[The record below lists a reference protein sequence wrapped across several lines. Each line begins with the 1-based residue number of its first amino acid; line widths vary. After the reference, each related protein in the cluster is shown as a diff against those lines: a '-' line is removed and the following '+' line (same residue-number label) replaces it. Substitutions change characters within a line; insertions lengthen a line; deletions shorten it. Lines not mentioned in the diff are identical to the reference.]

1 MRVDSAALRHASM
14 QRVQQLRSGG
24 VRPVWRYVLN
34 SGPTLRYRRSRQPL
48 SLEGTRILTDLNAT
62 GLATSTVERLT
73 GDPTLLP
80 QLRDAARRLE
90 GESPRPLPGLDADGE
105 PKGRD
110 FLIELI
116 DWRDGGTAVEGIF
129 VDLALNTALK
139 APVDAYFGMDTRVAD
154 FNVWR
159 TLPRMTPRL
168 TQLWHRDVPEDRL
181 LVKVF
186 VYLED
191 VDEDAGPF
199 KYALGTH
206 GKGDRRLR
214 LRSLFDGWNF
224 RVDDQLLESRID
236 RGRLRTLTGP
246 AGTVVFADTIG
257 FHKGGFATRKP
268 RLVMQTLY
276 TSQAARPAA
285 NSAPRPDL
293 PSIAAAMRPTRH
305 PTAAGDRR

>member
-1 MRVDSAALRHASM
+1 MRVDGAALRHASM

-48 SLEGTRILTDLNAT
+48 SAEGVRILAELNAT

-73 GDPTLLP
+73 GDSTLLP
-80 QLRDAARRLE
+80 QLREAARRLE
-90 GESPRPLPGLDADGE
+90 DECPRTLPELDPQASPT
-105 PKGRD
+105 GRD

-116 DWRDGGTAVEGIF
+116 DWHDGGSGVDGIF
-129 VDLALNTALK
+129 LELALNEAVK

-168 TQLWHRDVPEDRL
+168 TQLWHRDAPEDRL

-191 VDEDAGPF
+191 VDEQSGPF
-199 KYALGTH
+199 KYAIGTH

-224 RVDDQLLESRID
+224 RVDDQLLESRVD
-236 RGRLRTLTGP
+236 RDRLRTLTGP

-257 FHKGGFATRKP
+257 FHKGGFATHKP
-268 RLVMQTLY
+268 RLLTQTLY
-276 TSQAARPAA
+276 TSQATRPARNA
-285 NSAPRPDL
+285 APRPDL
-293 PSIAAAMRPTRH
+293 PGIAAQPRPSRR
-305 PTAAGDRR
+305 PTAAGDRL